1 MAQMRIWPLS
11 PLTAI
16 NLWRNNTFPLT
27 NDPHKFKVRHQSAEM
42 AERIKIYEEK
52 GDYADMCPIQIE
64 PNTQQQNGEF
74 AKLFEERSKVASL
87 KEGQIVNGKVVRIS
101 RDYVVVDI
109 GFKSEGSI
117 PIDEFKNPRG
127 EMKAEVND
135 QVEVL
140 LESIENDKGMMI
152 LSKERADAMRTW
164 DRLAEV
170 SEKDTVIEGTVVS
183 KVKGGLS
190 VDIGVRA
197 FLPGSQVDVRP
208 SRNLDKYVG
217 NTYEFKIIKLNKRRG
232 NVVLSRKA
240 ILEKERAAMREAT
253 LANLAEGQVFDG
265 IVKNITEY
273 GVFVDL
279 GGIDGLLHVTDMSWG
294 RIDHP
299 SEMFS
304 VGDSIRVAVLKFDT
318 ETNKVSLGLKQ
329 LLPDPWTDVESKY
342 PVGSRVSGKVTNL
355 ADYGAFVALDDGI
368 EGLIHVSEM
377 SWTKKVK
384 HPSKVVSVSDEVEAI
399 VLDVDM
405 EAKRISLG
413 LKQIEPNP
421 WEQIENKFPIGS
433 RIKGEVRNIADFGV
447 FIEVDG
453 SIDGLAHISDL
464 SWVQNFAHPSE
475 ILKKGDEVEA
485 VVLHIDPE
493 NERFSLGVKQLLDD
507 PWDRINASYTIGTK
521 ANGTVASINEIG
533 AVVKLE
539 EFVEGLVPAG
549 EYSES
554 LKVGDEVEIIVKR
567 TELKERSF
575 VVDILDSVEK
585 PAEKKAEAV
594 VEEKAEAVIEE
605 KVEENVEAEAKVET
619 ETEEKAE

>member
-1 MAQMRIWPLS
+1 
-11 PLTAI
+11 
-16 NLWRNNTFPLT
+16 
-27 NDPHKFKVRHQSAEM
+27 
-42 AERIKIYEEK
+42 
-52 GDYADMCPIQIE
+52 MCPVQIE
-64 PNTQQQNGEF
+64 PTTEQIGGEF
-74 AKLFEERSKVASL
+74 AKLFEERSKVVSL
-87 KEGQIVNGKVVRIS
+87 KEGEIVQGKVVRIS

-117 PIDEFKNPRG
+117 PIDEFKNPLG
-127 EMKAEVND
+127 KMKAEVGD
-135 QVEVL
+135 DIEVL

-170 SEKDTVIEGTVVS
+170 SEKDTVIEGVVIS

-232 NVVLSRKA
+232 NVVLSRKI
-240 ILEKERAAMREAT
+240 ILEKERAAMREDT
-253 LANLAEGQVFDG
+253 LAHLAEGQVFDG

-294 RIDHP
+294 RIEHP

-304 VGDSIRVAVLKFDT
+304 VGDSIRVAVLKFDS

-329 LLPDPWTDVESKY
+329 LQPDPWTDVDSKY
-342 PVGSRVSGKVTNL
+342 PVGSRVAGKVTNL
-355 ADYGAFVALDDGI
+355 ADYGSFIALDDGI

-384 HPSKVVSVSDEVEAI
+384 HPSKVLSVGDEIEAI
-399 VLDVDM
+399 VLDVDVG
-405 EAKRISLG
+405 AKRISLG
-413 LKQIEPNP
+413 LKQTEPNP

-433 RIKGEVRNIADFGV
+433 RIKGEVRNVADFGV

-475 ILKKGDEVEA
+475 VLKKGDEVEA

-507 PWDRINASYTIGTK
+507 PWDRINESYNIGTK
-521 ANGTVASINEIG
+521 AKGTVDRIGDIG
-533 AVVKLE
+533 AIVKLE
-539 EFVEGLVPAG
+539 EFVEALVPKG

-554 LKVGDEVEIIVKR
+554 LKIGDEVEVIVKR
-567 TELKERSF
+567 TELKDRSF
-575 VVDILDSVEK
+575 VVDILDDIEAKPEEKTEDVAEVEAK
-585 PAEKKAEAV
+585 PEEKTEDKAEA
-594 VEEKAEAVIEE
+594 EEKAE
-605 KVEENVEAEAKVET
+605 
-619 ETEEKAE
+619 

>member
-1 MAQMRIWPLS
+1 
-11 PLTAI
+11 
-16 NLWRNNTFPLT
+16 
-27 NDPHKFKVRHQSAEM
+27 
-42 AERIKIYEEK
+42 
-52 GDYADMCPIQIE
+52 MCPVQIE
-64 PNTQQQNGEF
+64 PTTEQIGGEF
-74 AKLFEERSKVASL
+74 AKLFEERSKVVSL
-87 KEGQIVNGKVVRIS
+87 KEGEIVQGKVVRIS

-117 PIDEFKNPRG
+117 PIDEFKNPLG
-127 EMKAEVND
+127 KMKAEVGD
-135 QVEVL
+135 DIEVL

-170 SEKDTVIEGTVVS
+170 SEKDTVIEGVVIS

-232 NVVLSRKA
+232 NVVLSRKV
-240 ILEKERAAMREAT
+240 ILEKERAAMREDT
-253 LANLAEGQVFDG
+253 LAHLAEGQVFDG

-294 RIDHP
+294 RIEHP

-304 VGDSIRVAVLKFDT
+304 VGDSIRVAVLKFDS

-329 LLPDPWTDVESKY
+329 LQPDPWTDVDSKY
-342 PVGSRVSGKVTNL
+342 PVGSRVAGKVTNL
-355 ADYGAFVALDDGI
+355 ADYGSFIALDDGI

-384 HPSKVVSVSDEVEAI
+384 HPSKVLSVGDEIEAI
-399 VLDVDM
+399 VLDVDVG
-405 EAKRISLG
+405 AKRISLG
-413 LKQIEPNP
+413 LKQTEPNP

-433 RIKGEVRNIADFGV
+433 RIKGEVRNVADFGV

-507 PWDRINASYTIGTK
+507 PWDRINESYNIGTK
-521 ANGTVASINEIG
+521 AKGTVDRIGDIG
-533 AVVKLE
+533 AIVKLE
-539 EFVEGLVPAG
+539 EFVEALVPKG

-554 LKVGDEVEIIVKR
+554 LKIGDEVEVIVKR
-567 TELKERSF
+567 TEPKDRSF
-575 VVDILDSVEK
+575 VVDILDDIEAK
-585 PAEKKAEAV
+585 P
-594 VEEKAEAVIEE
+594 EEKTEDVAEVEAKPEE
-605 KVEENVEAEAKVET
+605 KTEDKA